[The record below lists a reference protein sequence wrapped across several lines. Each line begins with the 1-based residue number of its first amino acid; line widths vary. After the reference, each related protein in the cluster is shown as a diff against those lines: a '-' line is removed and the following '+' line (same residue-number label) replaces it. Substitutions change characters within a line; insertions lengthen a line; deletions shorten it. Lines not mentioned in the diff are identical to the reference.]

1 MKLIQDTNQK
11 LKLKIVDLI
20 KALDLVQKDKRAV
33 QDKLNSQ
40 GSVGGQQESAGGNQN
55 QSQENEIKKL

>member
-40 GSVGGQQESAGGNQN
+40 GSVGG
-55 QSQENEIKKL
+55 